1 MWPWVVVALVVGLVA
16 GVGGAYA
23 LAGLGER
30 PLTTLTYG
38 PGGDMP
44 DFDVSYGYCYLG
56 VPGPGR
62 TVDSGAS
69 RNCDQTHDSQVFGRV
84 QAYESS
90 IELDYPD
97 GALQDAGIAFCRLY
111 FDTAVV
117 GADRDELVLSLV
129 MPSEQAFEQ
138 DNRAEGASTANYTE
152 RSMYCVLNSPDGRQL
167 EGTRLA
173 EAFDG

>member
-1 MWPWVVVALVVGLVA
+1 
-16 GVGGAYA
+16 
-23 LAGLGER
+23 
-30 PLTTLTYG
+30 
-38 PGGDMP
+38 
-44 DFDVSYGYCYLG
+44 VSYGYCYLG

-90 IELDYPD
+90 IELDYPG

-173 EAFDG
+173 EAFDS